1 MTAHAERPRMRAAGR
16 AVAATGIVLCLATAA
31 AAGEVADKAAEA
43 EALLQSGE
51 VAPAFEALSAAVDS
65 FWMNAP
71 LTIKQAFFVT
81 GGEDGAKFSRR
92 PDGPFQSGE
101 TARVHLEPLG
111 YGFSEDSGIFRIAL
125 TTSIEI
131 RTPGGLILAKTEDFG
146 RLEWAGRAKSRT
158 FNGRVGIDLP
168 DLKAGDYELLVTVSD
183 EATQKTASVTLPF
196 SVAAN

>member
-1 MTAHAERPRMRAAGR
+1 MTAHADRPWMRAAGR
-16 AVAATGIVLCLATAA
+16 AAAATGIILCLATAVT
-31 AAGEVADKAAEA
+31 AGEVAEKAAEA

-51 VAPAFEALSAAVDS
+51 AGPAFEALSAAVDS
-65 FWMNAP
+65 FWTRAP
-71 LTIKQAFFVT
+71 LTIKQAYFVT
-81 GGEDGAKFSRR
+81 GEDSAKFSPR
-92 PDGPFQSGE
+92 PDGPFRSGE

-111 YGFSEDSGIFRIAL
+111 YGFSEDSGIVRVVL

-131 RTPGGLILAKTEDFG
+131 RTPGGLILAKTDDFG

-183 EATQKTASVTLPF
+183 EATGKTASVTLPF
-196 SVAAN
+196 AIAAN

>member
-1 MTAHAERPRMRAAGR
+1 MRAAGR
-16 AVAATGIVLCLATAA
+16 AVAAMGIVLCLATAA

-65 FWMNAP
+65 FWASAP
-71 LTIKQAFFVT
+71 LTIKQAYFVA
-81 GGEDGAKFSRR
+81 GEDGAKFSPR
-92 PDGPFQSGE
+92 PDGPFRSGE

-111 YGFSEDSGIFRIAL
+111 YGFSEDSGSFRIAL

>member
-1 MTAHAERPRMRAAGR
+1 MRAAGR
-16 AVAATGIVLCLATAA
+16 AVAATGIVLCLVTAA

-51 VAPAFEALSAAVDS
+51 AAPAFEALSAAVDS
-65 FWMNAP
+65 FWTSAP
-71 LTIKQAFFVT
+71 LTIKQAYFVT
-81 GGEDGAKFSRR
+81 GGEDGGKFSPR
-92 PDGPFQSGE
+92 PDGPFRSGE

-111 YGFSEDSGIFRIAL
+111 YGFREDSGIFRIVLA
-125 TTSIEI
+125 TSIEI

-183 EATQKTASVTLPF
+183 GATQKTASVTLPF

>member
-1 MTAHAERPRMRAAGR
+1 MRAAGR
-16 AVAATGIVLCLATAA
+16 VVAATGIVLCLATAAA

-51 VAPAFEALSAAVDS
+51 AGAAFEALSAAVDS
-65 FWMNAP
+65 FWARAP
-71 LTIKQAFFVT
+71 LTIKQAYFVI
-81 GGEDGAKFSRR
+81 GGEDGAKFSPR
-92 PDGPFQSGE
+92 PDGPFRSGE

-111 YGFSEDSGIFRIAL
+111 YGFSEDSGVFRIAL
-125 TTSIEI
+125 ATSIEI

>member
-1 MTAHAERPRMRAAGR
+1 MTAYADWPRMRVARR

-31 AAGEVADKAAEA
+31 AAGEVANKAAEA

-51 VAPAFEALSAAVDS
+51 AGAAFEALSAAVDS
-65 FWMNAP
+65 FWASAP
-71 LTIKQAFFVT
+71 LTIKQAYFVT
-81 GGEDGAKFSRR
+81 DENGARFSPR
-92 PDGPFQSGE
+92 PDGPFRSGE

-111 YGFSEDSGIFRIAL
+111 YGFNEDSGVFRIAL
-125 TTSIEI
+125 TTGIEI

-146 RLEWAGRAKSRT
+146 RLEWVGRAKSRT

-183 EATQKTASVTLPF
+183 EATEKTASVTLPF
-196 SVAAN
+196 SVTAN

>member
-1 MTAHAERPRMRAAGR
+1 MTAHAERPRMHAAGR
-16 AVAATGIVLCLATAA
+16 AVAAMGIVLCLATAA

-51 VAPAFEALSAAVDS
+51 AAPAFEALSAAVDS
-65 FWMNAP
+65 FWASAP
-71 LTIKQAFFVT
+71 LTIKQAYFVA
-81 GGEDGAKFSRR
+81 GEDGGKFSLR
-92 PDGPFQSGE
+92 PDGPFRSGE

-183 EATQKTASVTLPF
+183 EATQKTTSVTLPF
-196 SVAAN
+196 SVASN

>member
-1 MTAHAERPRMRAAGR
+1 MHIARR

-31 AAGEVADKAAEA
+31 AAGDVADKAAEA

-51 VAPAFEALSAAVDS
+51 AGAAFEALSAAVDS
-65 FWMNAP
+65 FWASAP
-71 LTIKQAFFVT
+71 LTIKQAYFVT
-81 GGEDGAKFSRR
+81 GEDGAKFSPR
-92 PDGPFQSGE
+92 PDGPFRSGE

-111 YGFSEDSGIFRIAL
+111 YGFRENSGIFRIAL

-183 EATQKTASVTLPF
+183 EATQKSASVTLPF